1 MSGFPAA
8 DASADGE
15 VSLCIHA
22 SSAGAGKEGET
33 MVEVRFFAM
42 LRRAAGTASREY
54 ELKEP
59 ITVGELKEMIAEDIP
74 ALAEVLGGRSVLV
87 SVNEEFARDD
97 ELVADGDVVGLLP
110 PFSGG

>member
-1 MSGFPAA
+1 
-8 DASADGE
+8 
-15 VSLCIHA
+15 
-22 SSAGAGKEGET
+22 

-42 LRRAAGTASREY
+42 LKRLSGAPSKEY
-54 ELKEP
+54 EIREP
-59 ITVGELKEMIAEDIP
+59 MTVGELKEMLSEDIP
-74 ALAEVLGGRSVLV
+74 ALAEVLGSRSVLV

>member
-1 MSGFPAA
+1 LQGGRKKKKTKKM
-8 DASADGE
+8 
-15 VSLCIHA
+15 I
-22 SSAGAGKEGET
+22 
-33 MVEVRFFAM
+33 EVRFFAM
-42 LRRAAGTASREY
+42 LRRIAGVESREY
-54 ELKEP
+54 ELQEP
-59 ITVGELKEMIAEDIP
+59 ITVGELKEMITRDIP

>member
-1 MSGFPAA
+1 M
-8 DASADGE
+8 
-15 VSLCIHA
+15 
-22 SSAGAGKEGET
+22 T
-33 MVEVRFFAM
+33 EVRFFAM
-42 LRRAAGTASREY
+42 LRRIAGVESREY

-59 ITVGELKEMIAEDIP
+59 ITVGELKEMISRDIP